1 MQERNTLQKRIVH
14 ETLIRMCNHP
24 TADEVVAEVQS
35 TYPTISRAT
44 VYRILNKLADS
55 GEALRIR
62 INNGADHFDHQ
73 TLPHYHV
80 HCSSCGKVA
89 DVTMPVKEL
98 GSMLSDTSGYKILG
112 YSLQFDGLCPECQKN
127 EEIEAGA

>member
-14 ETLIRMCNHP
+14 ETLIGMGNHP

-35 TYPTISRAT
+35 RYPSISRAT

-62 INNGADHFDHQ
+62 INNGAAHFDHQ
-73 TLPHYHV
+73 TFPHYHV
-80 HCSSCGKVA
+80 HCSECGRVA
-89 DVTMPVKEL
+89 DVVMPVKDL
-98 GSMLSDTSGYKILG
+98 ADMLSDTSGYTIIG
-112 YSLQFDGLCPECQKN
+112 YSLQFDGLCPECAKEN
-127 EEIEAGA
+127 EERGA

>member
-14 ETLIRMCNHP
+14 ETLIRMCSHP
-24 TADEVVAEVQS
+24 TADEVVAVVQAD
-35 TYPTISRAT
+35 YPSISRAT

-73 TLPHYHV
+73 TFPHYHV
-80 HCSSCGKVA
+80 HCSECGKVA
-89 DVTMPVKEL
+89 DVAMPVEEL
-98 GSMLSDTSGYKILG
+98 VDMLSDTSGSKILG
-112 YSLQFDGLCPECQKN
+112 YSLQFDGLCPECAKL
-127 EEIEAGA
+127 EGERGA

>member
-14 ETLIRMCNHP
+14 ETLVAMCNHP
-24 TADEVVAEVQS
+24 TADEVAAEVQS
-35 TYPTISRAT
+35 TYPSISRAT

-73 TLPHYHV
+73 TFPHYHV

-89 DVTMPVKEL
+89 DVKMPVEGLVEL
-98 GSMLSDTSGYKILG
+98 LKDTSGYKIFG
-112 YSLQFDGLCPECQKN
+112 YSLQFDGLCPECVN
-127 EEIEAGA
+127 TEEERGA

>member
-14 ETLIRMCNHP
+14 ETLVAMASHP

-35 TYPTISRAT
+35 TYPSVSRAT

-73 TLPHYHV
+73 TFPHYHV
-80 HCSSCGKVA
+80 HCNGCGKVA
-89 DVTMPVKEL
+89 DVKMPVESLVEL
-98 GSMLSDTSGYKILG
+98 LKDTSGYQISG
-112 YSLQFDGLCPECQKN
+112 YSLQFDGLCPECQKI
-127 EEIEAGA
+127 EEERGA